1 MSTLS
6 DLINSDAVKRLLS
19 DTWDG
24 TPVQYMHRYEIE
36 RLPLTCPL
44 LQRLELPDR
53 NVIMVQP
60 FRKNSHRNH
69 MTRSKSSGS
78 STLYIDDDDS
88 YDEGCLAELTGC
100 PLEWN
105 PTLNTQT
112 MTLLESPPY
121 DSQINSP
128 CTPGVAPS
136 SFLQG
141 SATNGSSANPS
152 NSVMSPLVQLRAL
165 PADEASSVL
174 NSLSSVLANS
184 VASTPDGP
192 PRQVPP
198 VWIPCDGA
206 DPQYTAFLGQHR
218 AEGVASRVVVTC
230 RGPVESKDLPTY
242 GCILRKHF
250 WGLSQHHCH
259 TTTQLSSRYD
269 VLNIYSLSEPRFA
282 SSANDV
288 MQIDCCWNGRATHLL
303 QGPVIDAVCHLTVQI
318 SPGNE
323 KSPCRSIYKELVHLQ
338 NLVNC
343 LSSGEMSWQKDF
355 SSPPFMEKVK
365 NVCKGAR
372 TGAIK
377 PTNNVKQSAL
387 DAAWDMADFNI
398 CIETV
403 VASKRQAV
411 DFTDELWTVI
421 YGCANYQELKDALS
435 YVFNQVQSGQIK
447 PYIAPNNNTQ
457 MASVLRDMSAQLC
470 SEPTL
475 QGVAPLTL
483 VAEMGLQKLQ
493 RDYLHV
499 FSGLELASA
508 EQLSPFFRGTG
519 PLRGLT
525 ELGAAVSEL
534 MKVQAVLDMVMLCKT
549 NLHLPIH
556 YLSGY
561 AREALKQSG
570 QAEPKPPQ
578 QPPAAYHRFRFPL
591 KVALVRAILD
601 SLPPTEWTASIK
613 SRQGAYT
620 AHTITHIS
628 QRAPFHHLS
637 RDTTY
642 EAHYNPRDPDYF
654 CTLVSCTQDKLR

>member
-1 MSTLS
+1 MIQPL
-6 DLINSDAVKRLLS
+6 KRS
-19 DTWDG
+19 S
-24 TPVQYMHRYEIE
+24 
-36 RLPLTCPL
+36 
-44 LQRLELPDR
+44 QRCGGGGG
-53 NVIMVQP
+53 NM
-60 FRKNSHRNH
+60 
-69 MTRSKSSGS
+69 MRSKSSGS

-88 YDEGCLAELTGC
+88 LEETGGCLADLTGC
-100 PLEWN
+100 PFEWT
-105 PTLNTQT
+105 PGGLNTHS
-112 MTLLESPPY
+112 MSLLESPPY

-128 CTPGVAPS
+128 CTPSVPPS
-136 SFLQG
+136 SYLPDR
-141 SATNGSSANPS
+141 SAVANGVSGGGNSEQMVLYSRVAGAVAGVPAVSSSGVSGGTFYA
-152 NSVMSPLVQLRAL
+152 SPLRPL
-165 PADEASSVL
+165 PADEATSVL

-282 SSANDV
+282 SSANDI

-303 QGPVIDAVCHLTVQI
+303 QAPVIDAVCHLTVQI

-323 KSPCRSIYKELVHLQ
+323 KSPCRSIFKELQHMQ
-338 NLVNC
+338 NLVSC
-343 LSSGEMSWQKDF
+343 LSSGEMAWQKDF
-355 SSPPFMEKVK
+355 SFPPFMEKIK
-365 NVCKGAR
+365 NLCKSAR
-372 TGAIK
+372 VGVIR

-398 CIETV
+398 CLETV
-403 VASKRQAV
+403 VASKRQPV
-411 DFTDELWTVI
+411 DFTDELWTII

-435 YVFNQVQSGQIK
+435 YVFSQVSSGQIK
-447 PYIAPNNNTQ
+447 PYVAPNNHTQ
-457 MASVLRDMSAQLC
+457 MAQVLRDMSAQLC

-475 QGVAPLTL
+475 QGVTPLTL

-493 RDYLHV
+493 RDYLHI

-508 EQLSPFFRGTG
+508 EQLAPFFRGAG
-519 PLRGLT
+519 PLRSFPDLGT
-525 ELGAAVSEL
+525 AVNELL
-534 MKVQAVLDMVMLCKT
+534 RVQGVLDMVMLCKT

-561 AREALKQSG
+561 AREALKQL
-570 QAEPKPPQ
+570 QAQSQIETRPST
-578 QPPAAYHRFRFPL
+578 QPALPIPAPAPLAPSFFGHRFRFPL

-601 SLPPTEWTASIK
+601 SLPPSEWTASIK
-613 SRQGAYT
+613 SRQGAYA

-628 QRAPFHHLS
+628 QRAPFNHLT
-637 RDTTY
+637 RDTSY
-642 EAHYNPRDPDYF
+642 EAHYSPRDPDYF
-654 CTLVSCTQDKLR
+654 CTLVNCTQDKLR